1 MKDIKYIVKQIR
13 EELDGAEHYAKVAA
27 KIKDTRSSDASTY
40 AEMARQELG
49 HVDGLHKMAVRL
61 IEKAK
66 ADGTMTPP
74 AMQAVWDW
82 EHEQMIDRVAQ
93 IKSLLS
99 MV

>member
-13 EELDGAEHYAKVAA
+13 EELEGAESYAKAAA
-27 KIKDTRSSDASTY
+27 KLKETRGSDASTY

-49 HVDGLHKMAVRL
+49 HVDCLHKMAVRL

-66 ADGTMTPP
+66 ADGTTTPP

-82 EHEQMIDRVAQ
+82 EHEQMIDRVAR

>member
-1 MKDIKYIVKQIR
+1 MKDIKYIVQQIR
-13 EELDGAEHYAKVAA
+13 EELEGAENYAKAAA

-49 HVDGLHKMAVRL
+49 HVDGLHKMAMRL
-61 IEKAK
+61 IENAK
-66 ADGTMTPP
+66 SEGAATPP

-82 EHEQMIDRVAQ
+82 EHEQMIDRVAR